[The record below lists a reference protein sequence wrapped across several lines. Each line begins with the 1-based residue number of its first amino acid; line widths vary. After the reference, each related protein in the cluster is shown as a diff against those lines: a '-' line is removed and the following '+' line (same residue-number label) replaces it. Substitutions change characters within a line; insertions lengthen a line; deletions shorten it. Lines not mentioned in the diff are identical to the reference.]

1 MKAKSFRNTATSKT
15 PGRGSTNPP
24 GFHHAPSPT
33 PLYHGGGMNLRVCP
47 RDKINENKNET
58 SRYSGPCQEYAFR
71 RQTLTFSAIFKQRKT
86 AREEA
91 FCALLPVCHFGN
103 VQTTPDSGKD
113 PFLKKCAPS
122 PSSQSSLFFWTFF
135 SLTFFSALYP
145 AVLAERLEKAADLL
159 SIGRHISHTTN
170 ENKLILK

>member
-15 PGRGSTNPP
+15 LGRGSTNPP
-24 GFHHAPSPT
+24 GFHHAPPPH
-33 PLYHGGGMNLRVCP
+33 PLVPRWGYLRVCP

-122 PSSQSSLFFWTFF
+122 PSPQSSLFFWTFF
-135 SLTFFSALYP
+135 SLSFFSALYP